1 MSEVENQLAVGK
13 YRQKTRQTKIGIQLM
28 NSENLIIDSL
38 KMPSLNI
45 NLVDKQRGSHH
56 YHLSLHVKIHTEIK

>member
-1 MSEVENQLAVGK
+1 
-13 YRQKTRQTKIGIQLM
+13 M
-28 NSENLIIDSL
+28 NSVNLIIDSL

-45 NLVDKQRGSHH
+45 NLVDKQRGSHR